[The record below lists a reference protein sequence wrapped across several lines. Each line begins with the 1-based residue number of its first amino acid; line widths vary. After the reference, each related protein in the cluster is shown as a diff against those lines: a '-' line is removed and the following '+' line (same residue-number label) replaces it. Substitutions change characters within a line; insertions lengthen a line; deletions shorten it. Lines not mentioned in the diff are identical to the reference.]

1 MTTAIARNDSEP
13 PRIVVDSSGWLEY
26 LTDDVN
32 AARFAPYLEGNY
44 EVVVPAIV
52 VYEVYKKLLAT
63 SGRSAAESFAS
74 EAASRPNLPLDA
86 TLAIRAAT
94 VSVDRRLALADAIV
108 YATAIAQNAE
118 LITGDAH
125 FEGLPGVV
133 VL

>member
-1 MTTAIARNDSEP
+1 MTTATARNDSEP
-13 PRIVVDSSGWLEY
+13 RRIVVDSSGWLEY

-63 SGRSAAESFAS
+63 SGRSAVESFAS
-74 EAASRPNLPLDA
+74 EASIRANLPLDG

-108 YATAIAQNAE
+108 YATALAENAE

-125 FEGLPGVV
+125 FQGLPGVV